1 MLRKLMIF
9 VFIMEWCLFII
20 VDIGYQ
26 FVKSHN
32 LFQVLY
38 PIKTRTISNNNN
50 IDTMWEAK

>member
-1 MLRKLMIF
+1 MLKKLMIF
-9 VFIMEWCLFII
+9 LFIMEWNLFII
-20 VDIGYQ
+20 VDIGYK

-38 PIKTRTISNNNN
+38 SIKTRTISNNNK

>member
-1 MLRKLMIF
+1 MIF
-9 VFIMEWCLFII
+9 LFIMEWNLFII
-20 VDIGYQ
+20 VDIGYK

-38 PIKTRTISNNNN
+38 SIKTRTISNNNK